1 MQIQVKADDGT
12 LVNIEV
18 PLNLPSE
25 ERAEELRELYTKHV
39 KHNEGHWKGP
49 CWAVVPTEL
58 ADDVAEAMNF
68 MGSIVDAR
76 NEFVGSVLLS
86 SRGYSA
92 HGF

>member
-1 MQIQVKADDGT
+1 MNTIT
-12 LVNIEV
+12 IIV
-18 PLNLPSE
+18 PSNTPSND
-25 ERAEELRELYTKHV
+25 RAEVLREMYNKHV
-39 KHNEGHWKGP
+39 KHNDGHWKGP
-49 CWAVVPTEL
+49 CWAVVPTEI

-86 SRGYSA
+86 SRGYWA